1 MTAVTE
7 RYLQCMLLVACVL
20 VLILDLATPVSCQGG
35 CVPPLVTP
43 GYMDPITI
51 TNGSWTPT
59 TSVTVKIDE
68 RYLLWGSTVVN
79 RIQAGEVKWNSPLTC
94 SGVSFNDFETVVF
107 NQDDYANPPPFHHH
121 YWFVA
126 VPAPNPDGSPRNGET
141 QSFTGSGGRVW
152 GAITRI
158 HPNIA
163 FNPQS
168 SDPSLFNYFGSHE
181 TGHTFNLK
189 DCLSTTS
196 PACATGH
203 LNIMSGNGSTAF
215 NETGPNACDFNAVA
229 KIYCPSTP
237 TPTPTPTPD
246 WPWPDPYHPTDPET
260 CENGGWYWNFSNS
273 TCNPD
278 PADATCGSTHC
289 APYVIPL
296 DGGDCNSADDY
307 CAFPYGCPPGT
318 VDGGRGCCCFPTPV
332 LIDVSGNG
340 FSLTDAYNGVMFDMG
355 GDGKKEPVAWTTA
368 DNDDAWLVL
377 DRNGNGQ
384 IDSAK
389 EMFGNFTDQ
398 PHATTRLNGFVALAE
413 FDLPEN
419 GGNGDGLIQKN
430 DAVFSSLLLWQDVNQ
445 NGVSERAE
453 LHTLKQLGFK
463 TIELDFKESK
473 RTDQYG
479 NEFKYRAKVKDNNDA
494 QMGRWAW
501 DVILKAN
508 PPMRR

>member
-20 VLILDLATPVSCQGG
+20 VLSLDLATPVSCQGG

-68 RYLLWGSTVVN
+68 RYFLWGTTVVN
-79 RIQAGEVKWNSPLTC
+79 RIHDGEVKWNSPLTC
-94 SGVSFNDFETVVF
+94 SGVSFHDFEAVVF
-107 NQDDYANPPPFHHH
+107 NQDNYANPPPFHHH

-246 WPWPDPYHPTDPET
+246 WPWPDPYPPTDPET

>member
-141 QSFTGSGGRVW
+141 QSFTGSGGRVG

-246 WPWPDPYHPTDPET
+246 WPWPDPYPPTDPET